1 MKNLKVLLFV
11 VFFPLCACA
20 VTSQEKIYSDNVS
33 NKDYR
38 FNAKI
43 DGMSLTGSVYL
54 NDKIIITQN
63 WPPFINSTQEKI
75 VDYNGDKIKL
85 VMKVIK
91 GIGSTNVQMYI
102 YVNNKPAGEF
112 YF

>member
-1 MKNLKVLLFV
+1 MKNFRFLLLLFL
-11 VFFPLCACA
+11 FPLSACA
-20 VTSQEKIYSDNVS
+20 VTSQEKIYSDAVT

-43 DGMSLTGSVYL
+43 DGMALTGSVYL
-54 NDKIIITQN
+54 NDKVVITQN
-63 WPPFINSTQEKI
+63 WPPFVNSTQEKI
-75 VDYNGDKIKL
+75 VDYDGDKIKL